1 MLLKDDKKRA
11 VTIISGKLGPA
22 AEKPMNEMGDE
33 VETDAGLNAASEEII
48 SAIEQK
54 NVSALKAA
62 LKSFI
67 EMCEYEEDS
76 AEEQE

>member
-22 AEKPMNEMGDE
+22 AEKPTNEMGDE
-33 VETDAGLNAASEEII
+33 MEMDAGLNAASEEII
-48 SAIEQK
+48 AAIEQK
-54 NVSALKAA
+54 NVSALKTA